1 MKRDESW
8 YEKAWEVSG
17 EKCARAMRSLGRVL
31 FHKGE
36 FQKSVD
42 SFMKG
47 LAINRLYKDAWF
59 TCGCAHMRLEQ
70 FEKAIFAFGNVVS
83 IDEQQTDAWGNIA
96 NCYSVQEKYK
106 EALACTEQGLK
117 YNRRKWQM
125 WHNMIRYCIPLKEFY
140 KATHCIRELFR
151 QNKKDGLNN
160 TLLLKITEVWLGN
173 YCN

>member
-1 MKRDESW
+1 MAGRQTQAIKLAEDYLEQSLDTISQSGKKKSINQANIICLIGDMKRDESL

-42 SFMKG
+42 CFMKG

-83 IDEQQTDAWGNIA
+83 IDE
-96 NCYSVQEKYK
+96 
-106 EALACTEQGLK
+106 
-117 YNRRKWQM
+117 
-125 WHNMIRYCIPLKEFY
+125 
-140 KATHCIRELFR
+140 
-151 QNKKDGLNN
+151 
-160 TLLLKITEVWLGN
+160 
-173 YCN
+173 